1 MQPHSMEEAVRSD
14 EPSPAVASVERRSS
28 GTPVR
33 ASAAWAAKRSEL
45 FAARQRIADAHQ
57 HGASES
63 GRSASEGGALD
74 GDSACTSGSA
84 DQASRGPDPPAGQ
97 APAASNHARSPGSAA
112 APPVLTFSV
121 ADVKSMG
128 FGAQALRAERHAD
141 AARVAAT
148 HRAPLR
154 LAFEAARKQ
163 SGAGEAKKVVAPATQ
178 HHAGAASPATPH
190 RPVAVAALRPPRVSL
205 QAHAKAPAPPPNRTP
220 AAPSGRPQTAE
231 ATVRPRRIVAPTAP
245 AHPPG
250 PGGAPRVSVVMPR
263 ARRASTTGVAPR
275 CVSLT
280 SPDDSH
286 LRLLTV
292 TRRAHSHL
300 QGPGRPQ

>member
-1 MQPHSMEEAVRSD
+1 VISD
-14 EPSPAVASVERRSS
+14 DPSPLVASVERR

-74 GDSACTSGSA
+74 GDSACTSASA

-97 APAASNHARSPGSAA
+97 AAAASNHARSPGSAA
-112 APPVLTFSV
+112 SPPVLTFSV

-163 SGAGEAKKVVAPATQ
+163 SGAGAPGEAKKVVAPATQ
-178 HHAGAASPATPH
+178 HHASAASPATPH

-231 ATVRPRRIVAPTAP
+231 ATVRSRRIVAPTAP

-286 LRLLTV
+286 LRLLPV